1 MGDMAS
7 RDRSL
12 GGLVLRCHGSGCVH
26 SEIKKRFKLEKFE
39 ALCSCKI
46 YAIVSEMINFN

>member
-7 RDRSL
+7 RVRSL

-26 SEIKKRFKLEKFE
+26 SEIKKRFKMEKFE
-39 ALCSCKI
+39 ALRGAVAK
-46 YAIVSEMINFN
+46 YTRLFQK

>member
-7 RDRSL
+7 RVRSL
-12 GGLVLRCHGSGCVH
+12 GGLVLRCHGSGCVD
-26 SEIKKRFKLEKFE
+26 SEIKKRFRKEKYE
-39 ALCSCKI
+39 LLCSCKI